1 MTQPVVALLPQYN
14 LPDMQRAVRRA
25 TKSIKEDAANLR
37 RQVNRLERQL
47 DLTAAEL
54 QRVRAE
60 LQRAR
65 AETERKR
72 GWNAAAW
79 RRQLLD
85 LIRVVHPDKP
95 SKSQTELT
103 QILTGMLA
111 EVEAR
116 GDVSAAEEKPPSQQR
131 SPKRKM

>member
-1 MTQPVVALLPQYN
+1 MTQSVVALPLNYN
-14 LPDMQRAVRRA
+14 MVDMQRAIRRA
-25 TKSIKEDAANLR
+25 TKPIEEDAAKLR
-37 RQVNRLERQL
+37 RRANRLERQL

-54 QRVRAE
+54 QRARTE
-60 LQRAR
+60 LQRTR
-65 AETERKR
+65 VETERER
-72 GWNAAAW
+72 GRNAAAW

-85 LIRVVHPDKP
+85 LIRAVHPDKS

-103 QILTGMLA
+103 QILTGVLA

-116 GDVSAAEEKPPSQQR
+116 CDVSVAQEKPPSQQK